1 MPIPIKPVHS
11 LDLHAEL
18 FDIPVVN
25 QQGLSDLQM
34 MLLGTETNKPK
45 RQAGKLSNRDIDILQ
60 QIESDIN
67 SVKTASSEYRVPN
80 HITDSDLLYLKT
92 AGLLSG
98 HGRSVNLTE
107 SAKLALRDF
116 YLSAETTNEFR
127 KSRTKQKFDLNEA
140 KSVTASTSK
149 FRRVAS
155 WLTSSKNSSL
165 EFDIRFIAN
174 TDKLRAKGL
183 MFADPLKDTEVAFFD
198 FDYPDCYSFW
208 NKNVDF
214 PLSLAFLDSN
224 KKVLDFKDLDKQS
237 EKSVSPNSNKV
248 VYVVEANKG
257 VFDKLGIKIGDQFK
271 ISENKLILV

>member
-155 WLTSSKNSSL
+155 
-165 EFDIRFIAN
+165 
-174 TDKLRAKGL
+174 
-183 MFADPLKDTEVAFFD
+183 
-198 FDYPDCYSFW
+198 
-208 NKNVDF
+208 
-214 PLSLAFLDSN
+214 
-224 KKVLDFKDLDKQS
+224 
-237 EKSVSPNSNKV
+237 
-248 VYVVEANKG
+248 
-257 VFDKLGIKIGDQFK
+257 
-271 ISENKLILV
+271 